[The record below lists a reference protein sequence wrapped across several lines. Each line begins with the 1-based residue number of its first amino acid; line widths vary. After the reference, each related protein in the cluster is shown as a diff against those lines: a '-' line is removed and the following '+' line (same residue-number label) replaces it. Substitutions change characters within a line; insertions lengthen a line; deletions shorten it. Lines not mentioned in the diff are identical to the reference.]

1 MSRPRWPWRLGSLRE
16 AQEGRGEQA
25 RAAAGARWGDGGILP
40 GPQYSLSLSF
50 SIFFPPQCRGLP
62 GVRTELIHF
71 RVPVLP
77 SEDPVCWARQRW
89 KYLKDTQKYNLREA
103 EGQAEGP

>member
-1 MSRPRWPWRLGSLRE
+1 MSQPRWPWRLGSLRE
-16 AQEGRGEQA
+16 AREGQGEQA

-40 GPQYSLSLSF
+40 GPQCSLSLSF
-50 SIFFPPQCRGLP
+50 SIFFPSQCRGLP
-62 GVRTELIHF
+62 GGRTELIHF
-71 RVPVLP
+71 RVSVLP